1 MNAAMY
7 LIVGI
12 GLVASIVLLVL
23 ALRAGRE
30 EPVHRIAWI
39 VGLVALCLGAAF
51 HLLVSY
57 GALSAGGPD
66 MTWVLVG
73 TLALLVTVGVAVL
86 RPRWAGLGLIITGAW
101 FPALLWLAELIVS
114 SGVEETVP
122 VPVML
127 GFYSVPAA
135 IVGTVLLLSTVTRR
149 REVIRASEVAAT
161 ESSDAGQTV

>member
-1 MNAAMY
+1 M
-7 LIVGI
+7 
-12 GLVASIVLLVL
+12 
-23 ALRAGRE
+23 
-30 EPVHRIAWI
+30 
-39 VGLVALCLGAAF
+39 ALCLGAAF

-66 MTWVLVG
+66 MAWVLIG

-86 RPRWAGLGLIITGAW
+86 RPRWAGLGLIITGAS
-101 FPALLWLAELIVS
+101 FPALLWLAGLIVS

-149 REVIRASEVAAT
+149 HEVSGPVEPATT
-161 ESSDAGQTV
+161 ESRDVDQTV